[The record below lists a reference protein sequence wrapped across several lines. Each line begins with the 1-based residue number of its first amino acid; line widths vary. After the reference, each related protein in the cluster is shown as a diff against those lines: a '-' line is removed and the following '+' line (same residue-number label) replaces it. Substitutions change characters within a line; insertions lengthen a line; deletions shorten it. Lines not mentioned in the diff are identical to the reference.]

1 MSLKGMKRFLPFAML
16 LMTGA
21 VVAPANAD
29 IVHRLSTSTALTVDA
44 AASAA
49 TRIGST
55 YSVSG
60 NNMAVAENETF
71 GGLTAISAGVT
82 AGGETTYNATNAA
95 PQIQGTYEIENA
107 GDAFSFTESYTLG
120 DAVNTIGSGTD
131 VSNYVHSGSTTVDGV
146 TVPAQEDYGVIENLP
161 AFGQTTTTAG
171 GYTGGLA
178 GTINSA
184 GQIELT
190 AGGAGTTATGQFVS
204 EVTIR

>member
-1 MSLKGMKRFLPFAML
+1 MSLKGMKRFLPLAML

-44 AASAA
+44 AASQS
-49 TRIGST
+49 TRLGST

-60 NNMAVAENETF
+60 NNIQTESTTANNVTTYADMPS
-71 GGLTAISAGVT
+71 LTAISAGVT
-82 AGGETTYNATNAA
+82 ADGETTYNVTNAA
-95 PQIQGTYEIENA
+95 PQSQGTWEMTTP
-107 GDAFSFTESYTLG
+107 GDAFSFTESFTLG
-120 DAVNTIGSGTD
+120 DQVSSGTSVTIEAASD
-131 VSNYVHSGSTTVDGV
+131 VNNSEVVGYNVVET
-146 TVPAQEDYGVIENLP
+146 LP

-171 GYTGGLA
+171 GVAGSLA
-178 GTINSA
+178 GTITSA
-184 GQIELT
+184 GAIGLT